1 MGPGIWVFKTP
12 FKPSVSINEVKTNI
26 EKHLVIS
33 RHISVRLLLY
43 LSVIAIT
50 GWQAPIT
57 SHDRYTAWWS
67 FKLLPHA
74 AIWGRSRQRCFRL
87 CKIFWIAG
95 RAAGYLKCSI
105 CGFALRSISL
115 TVNCPLMFYTLI
127 ILFTSS
133 KCASSVHSFVFLSIC
148 LAYPH
153 APLIMCP
160 LQEAL
165 FSQRIRFITMSV
177 KRQ

>member
-1 MGPGIWVFKTP
+1 MTDIRHDE
-12 FKPSVSINEVKTNI
+12 VSSCY
-26 EKHLVIS
+26 LMLLFGAAAGRDAS
-33 RHISVRLLLY
+33 DSVRSSGLPAEQRAILNVVYVALL
-43 LSVIAIT
+43 
-50 GWQAPIT
+50 
-57 SHDRYTAWWS
+57 
-67 FKLLPHA
+67 HA
-74 AIWGRSRQRCFRL
+74 L
-87 CKIFWIAG
+87 
-95 RAAGYLKCSI
+95 
-105 CGFALRSISL
+105 SL

>member
-1 MGPGIWVFKTP
+1 MKWKQT
-12 FKPSVSINEVKTNI
+12 

-105 CGFALRSISL
+105 CGFAPRSISL

-148 LAYPH
+148 LAYPQCTFNH
-153 APLIMCP
+153 VSITRGSVFPTYQIYNDVSEASVADAPLP
-160 LQEAL
+160 G
-165 FSQRIRFITMSV
+165 
-177 KRQ
+177 